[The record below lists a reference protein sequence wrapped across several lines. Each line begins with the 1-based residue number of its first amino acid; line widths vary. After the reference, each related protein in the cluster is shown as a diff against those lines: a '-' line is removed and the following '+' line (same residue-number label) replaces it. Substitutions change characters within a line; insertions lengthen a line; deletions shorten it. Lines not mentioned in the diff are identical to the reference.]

1 MKTSPLKTHKI
12 ILLCLAGGTLEWY
25 DFAIFSFLAA
35 LIAQIFF
42 PSSNK
47 FLGLFATFFIFASGF
62 IVRPIGAILLGN
74 YGDRYGRKK
83 SLSLSILLMTSATL
97 GIGLIPSYATIGLF
111 APLLLLALRLLQ
123 GFSVGA
129 EYSGAITYLAETSLP
144 NRRSFNTSFSLLGTI
159 LGSILGGLLC
169 GFITLWLSEKNMLA
183 YGWRIPFLLGFPLGY
198 LGYYLRKKAWET
210 PEFIKIAKASAIL
223 KYPFFTLL
231 KQNRKA
237 LLLTF
242 LLFAPGNLLIYLF
255 IVYFPTKL
263 YHLHV
268 MSLTKMLYTNTF
280 NLTLEALLVIVI
292 GWIGDKVGLIKPIK
306 WGLTLLLLFAVPVF
320 YLAFANQW
328 VYFFLAQMLVV
339 SIYAVA
345 VSCIPA
351 YVASVFATP
360 VRFSGVSTGLNLSA
374 SLFGGTAPMVALLLE
389 KLSFGFLWLSLYLI
403 IIGFFGL
410 AYLVY
415 FSRHDAVQNN
425 FQ

>member
-1 MKTSPLKTHKI
+1 MTASPLKTHKI

-25 DFAIFSFLAA
+25 DFAIFSFMAA

-62 IVRPIGAILLGN
+62 IVRPIGAMLLGN

-83 SLSLSILLMTSATL
+83 SLSLSILLMTIATF
-97 GIGLIPSYATIGLF
+97 GIGLIPSYQTIGFF
-111 APLLLLALRLLQ
+111 APLLLLVLRLLQ

-129 EYSGAITYLAETSLP
+129 EYSGTITYLAETAP
-144 NRRSFNTSFSLLGTI
+144 PHRRSFNASFSLLGTI

-169 GFITLWLSEKNMLA
+169 ACITLWISEKNMLT
-183 YGWRIPFLLGFPLGY
+183 YGWRVPFLLGFPLGY

-210 PEFIKIAKASAIL
+210 PEFIKIAETNAVL

-280 NLTLEALLVIVI
+280 NLTLEALLVLVI
-292 GWIGDKVGLIKPIK
+292 GWVGDKIGLVKPIK
-306 WGLTLLLLFAVPVF
+306 WGLIVLLLFALPVF
-320 YLAFANQW
+320 YLAFSNQW
-328 VYFFLAQMLVV
+328 GYFFLAQMLVV
-339 SIYAVA
+339 CIYAVT

-360 VRFSGVSTGLNLSA
+360 VRFSGISTGLNLSA
-374 SLFGGTAPMVALLLE
+374 SLFGGTAPMIALLLE
-389 KLSFGFLWLSLYLI
+389 KLPFGFLWLSFYLMI
-403 IIGFFGL
+403 IALLGL
-410 AYLVY
+410 VYLVY
-415 FSRHDAVQNN
+415 FPTKYAAQSS